1 MARKALSR
9 GLDSLISKKID
20 TRLVEQVNESKAGNQ
35 EENVSRETILKLSD
49 IEPNKDQPR
58 TNFDKKALS
67 ELAESIKIHGII
79 QPIVVRK
86 TGSTYEIIA
95 GERRW
100 RASRLAGLTEVPVI
114 VKELSDQEVYEIAL
128 IENIQRQNLNAIE
141 EAVAYQKLIDEYDLK
156 QDVVAERVG
165 KSRTAVTNSLRLLK
179 LTDPVKQM
187 VIDGKLSAGHAR
199 ALVTI
204 TDAVKQVKLADKIAG
219 DKLSVRET
227 EDLVKKNDGAKTERP
242 AKENKE
248 KATEYVKV
256 EEDLKQILGT
266 KVTIKPAAGNK
277 GRIEIEYYSLDELER
292 LITQLGGEI

>member
-1 MARKALSR
+1 MARKALNR

-20 TRLVEQVNESKAGNQ
+20 SRLVETARESG
-35 EENVSRETILKLSD
+35 NVSRETSVKISD

-58 TNFDKKALS
+58 TLFDKKALA
-67 ELAESIKIHGII
+67 ELSESIRIHGII

-100 RASRLAGLTEVPVI
+100 RAARLAGLTEVPVI

-179 LTDPVKQM
+179 LSDPVKQM
-187 VIDGKLSAGHAR
+187 VIDNKLSAGHAR
-199 ALVTI
+199 ALLTI
-204 TDAVKQVKLADKIAG
+204 TDGVKQVKLADKIVN

-227 EDLVKKNDGAKTERP
+227 EDLVKKASNEAPKVDKP
-242 AKENKE
+242 AKVVSKDQ
-248 KATEYVKV
+248 EYLKV
-256 EEDLKQILGT
+256 EEDLKQVLGT
-266 KVTIKPAAGNK
+266 KVTIKPTDKEK

-292 LITQLGGEI
+292 LIAQLGGEV

>member
-1 MARKALSR
+1 MARKALNR

-20 TRLVEQVNESKAGNQ
+20 SRLVETARENS
-35 EENVSRETILKLSD
+35 NVSRETSVRISD

-58 TNFDKKALS
+58 TVFDKKALA
-67 ELAESIKIHGII
+67 ELSESIRIHGII

-100 RASRLAGLTEVPVI
+100 RAARLAGLTEVPVI
-114 VKELSDQEVYEIAL
+114 IKELTDREVYEIAL

-179 LTDPVKQM
+179 LSDPVKQM
-187 VIDGKLSAGHAR
+187 VIDNKLSAGHAR
-199 ALVTI
+199 ALLSVA
-204 TDAVKQVKLADKIAG
+204 DGVKQVKLADRIVN

-227 EDLVKKNDGAKTERP
+227 EELVKKASSEVIKSDKKDAKP
-242 AKENKE
+242 AAKD
-248 KATEYVKV
+248 AEYLKV
-256 EEDLKQILGT
+256 EEDLKQVLGT
-266 KVTIKPAAGNK
+266 KVTIKPTEKGK

-292 LITQLGGEI
+292 IIAQLEGEA